1 VRAPLLALCL
11 LLAGC
16 GGAVVPGDSDGQTPT
31 VSPVAVPS
39 DTPPDV
45 PRTLRGGVDAE
56 ALAQGHADALAG
68 RSYRWR
74 LSLERPVGETG
85 SERRVVEATT
95 VSVAAPTTFR
105 SQRSETILDTGFG
118 IRITRAET
126 YADGERAYTRV
137 RNRRLDTVRYEARRV
152 GRCAGGEGP
161 TLDAA
166 ESAIVRYLSVAE
178 STVSFEQTRTGPRFR
193 VTGREATHP
202 SLASVSGYRVEAL
215 VTPDGV
221 VREVEA
227 TYDRPTPNGTESV
240 TAGFAYATID
250 RTEVSPPSW
259 LGRARAATA
268 GLDLPA
274 TVPVGT
280 PTVTATPGGSTPVG
294 TTATPT
300 SPIDTR
306 GCGGFDCEPFPGG
319 EAVGA
324 GRCAG

>member
-1 VRAPLLALCL
+1 M
-11 LLAGC
+11 G
-16 GGAVVPGDSDGQTPT
+16 PGDSDGQTPT

-39 DTPPDV
+39 DTPPDI

-56 ALAQGHADALAG
+56 ALAQGHAGALVG

-74 LSLERPVGETG
+74 LYLERPVGEAG
-85 SERRVVEATT
+85 AERRVVEATT

-137 RNRRLDTVRYEARRV
+137 RNRRLDTVRYEASRV
-152 GRCAGGEGP
+152 ALCAGGEGP

-178 STVSFEQTRTGPRFR
+178 STVTFEQTRTGPRFR
-193 VTGREATHP
+193 VTGRDATHP
-202 SLASVSGYRVEAL
+202 SLAGVSDYRVEAL
-215 VTPDGV
+215 VTTDGV
-221 VREVEA
+221 VREVDA
-227 TYDRPTPNGTESV
+227 TYDRPTENGTESV

-280 PTVTATPGGSTPVG
+280 PTATPGPVAPSGST
-294 TTATPT
+294 TTPT
-300 SPIDTR
+300 SPIPTG
-306 GCGGFDCEPFPGG
+306 GCGGFDCEPFPGS

>member
-1 VRAPLLALCL
+1 
-11 LLAGC
+11 
-16 GGAVVPGDSDGQTPT
+16 VVTLGDSGGPTPT
-31 VSPVAVPS
+31 VSPVAVPT

-45 PRTLRGGVDAE
+45 PRTIGGGVDAE
-56 ALAQGHADALAG
+56 TLAQGHADALTG

-74 LSLERPVGETG
+74 IYLERPVGEAG
-85 SERRVVEATT
+85 AERRVVEATT

-118 IRITRAET
+118 IRITRTET

-137 RNRRLDTVRYEARRV
+137 RNRRLDTVRYEASRV
-152 GRCAGGEGP
+152 ALCPGDEGP

-178 STVSFEQTRTGPRFR
+178 STVTFEQTRSGPRFR
-193 VTGREATHP
+193 VTGRDATHP
-202 SLASVSGYRVEAL
+202 SLSGVSDYRVEAL

-268 GLDLPA
+268 GLNLPA

-280 PTVTATPGGSTPVG
+280 PAVTATPGGGTP
-294 TTATPT
+294 TTPT
-300 SPIDTR
+300 SPIHTG

-319 EAVGA
+319 EAVSE